1 MGCLHQQAL
10 QNTPLA
16 SSVDRKRREKRQP
29 VSRGLHPV
37 SEENEILVIE
47 GQTWLAKGC
56 HIAMLLQH
64 ITLAQYSPRR
74 VVRLARSDQSAG
86 HVEPCNDHL
95 LIPS

>member
-1 MGCLHQQAL
+1 M
-10 QNTPLA
+10 
-16 SSVDRKRREKRQP
+16 QP

-37 SEENEILVIE
+37 SEENEILVNE

-86 HVEPCNDHL
+86 HVQPCNDQL
-95 LIPS
+95 LIPSKLTNTSLNNFRIK